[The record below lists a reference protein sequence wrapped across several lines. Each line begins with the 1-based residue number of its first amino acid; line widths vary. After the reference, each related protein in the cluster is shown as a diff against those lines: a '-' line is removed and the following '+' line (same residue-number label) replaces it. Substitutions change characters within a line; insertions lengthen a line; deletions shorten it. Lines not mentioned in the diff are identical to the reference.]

1 MINSP
6 LNRSG
11 LTLKRISGASVAAL
25 LVAALSSPAT
35 AQSVETDAGLDL
47 GVSVG
52 SEDGSADL
60 GADADLGLDAD
71 GGEGTSLTADGSAGV
86 DAGFQFD
93 QPNEDGSFD
102 LDGILSLNTQSNLSA
117 SIDST
122 KVAFVDIDDA
132 LSAQAHLDLMTS
144 LESDAS
150 VDEIRTAVGAS
161 AELSA
166 VLEAGGYDADD
177 VVGLEIEGNGTTM
190 IYVADGVLNPSC
202 DVVAT
207 KHAWAD
213 IEDIGAATDVSVMIA
228 GECET
233 DDLWINSD
241 IKTAAMANAMIAAE
255 LEEGGFVSED
265 ILAIELIS
273 NGHVSVFIDGRS

>member
-11 LTLKRISGASVAAL
+11 LTLKKISGVSVAAL
-25 LVAALSSPAT
+25 LVAALSSPAI
-35 AQSVETDAGLDL
+35 AQSIEADAGLDL

-52 SEDGSADL
+52 SEDGSA
-60 GADADLGLDAD
+60 GLDAN
-71 GGEGTSLTADGSAGV
+71 GGEGTSLTAEGSAGV

-93 QPNEDGSFD
+93 EPNEDGSFD
-102 LDGILSLNTQSNLSA
+102 LDGILSLNTQSDLSA
-117 SIDST
+117 SIDT
-122 KVAFVDIDDA
+122 TRVAFVDIDDD

-144 LESDAS
+144 LESDTS
-150 VDEIRTAVGAS
+150 VDEVRTAVGAS

-166 VLEAGGYDADD
+166 VLEAEGYDADD
-177 VVGLEIEGNGTTM
+177 VVGLEIAGDGAAM

-207 KHAWAD
+207 KHAWAE
-213 IEDIGAATDVSVMIA
+213 IEDIEAATDASVVIA

-241 IKTAAMANAMIAAE
+241 IKTAAMANAMIAGQ
-255 LEEGGFVSED
+255 LEEGGFDSED
-265 ILAIELIS
+265 ILAVELVS
-273 NGHVSVFIDGRS
+273 NGHVSVFIDDRS